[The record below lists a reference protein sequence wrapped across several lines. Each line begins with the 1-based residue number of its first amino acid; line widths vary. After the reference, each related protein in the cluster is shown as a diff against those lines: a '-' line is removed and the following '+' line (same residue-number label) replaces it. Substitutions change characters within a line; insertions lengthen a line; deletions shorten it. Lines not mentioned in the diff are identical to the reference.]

1 MKEFKRKFFHKIGQ
15 FLGFFFSPFAILMIF
30 CMRIFFLDQLS
41 VNQISEIY
49 DTANRHWEFVLF
61 YRSAILT
68 YIEEEDRQRKWYI
81 SQLDNVRQRLEK
93 VTLTDGVGTQWSGAK
108 DLEIGAGGGCL

>member
-108 DLEIGAGGGCL
+108 D